1 MTVSS
6 GLISILCLSMHA
18 SIFFRK
24 KCMHLAKLKL
34 YSFLC
39 VICVCLST
47 FQNRE
52 VGWIHTNEGFDTTS
66 QVRPLYLKTRAQPPK
81 DHLPKCDGE
90 SSIKNLLS
98 QITSNKR
105 PVVPFGALE
114 YLIVQIRCKDT
125 NFF

>member
-1 MTVSS
+1 M
-6 GLISILCLSMHA
+6 GLQTL
-18 SIFFRK
+18 
-24 KCMHLAKLKL
+24 
-34 YSFLC
+34 FLC

-90 SSIKNLLS
+90 SSHNLKAES
-98 QITSNKR
+98 QRLCYYLRSQEINDLWFR
-105 PVVPFGALE
+105 LE
-114 YLIVQIRCKDT
+114 HLNYL
-125 NFF
+125 FFKFVAKIQTFFEKQK